1 MINLFPYSGIPS
13 HTQSLEKFWLKLRI
27 PTKTSNVGFEN
38 ILVFAGERVV
48 FALTISYVELSS
60 LHTFSHSCCYTC
72 NIPWITHHII
82 VLTAVLHLI

>member
-13 HTQSLEKFWLKLRI
+13 HAQSLEKLWPRLQI
-27 PTKTSNVGFEN
+27 PTKTSNVGIEN
-38 ILVFAGERVV
+38 ISVFAGVRVV
-48 FALTISYVELSS
+48 FAFTMSYLELSS
-60 LHTFSHSCCYTC
+60 LHTFSHSCCY